1 MQRPSAPPSA
11 ARQWQALSEQ
21 PGGELRACPQV
32 AAVSATSAR
41 AAGAA
46 AVTTAIAIAD
56 TDTDTDTDTDAD
68 ADADAGAIR
77 KS

>member
-21 PGGELRACPQV
+21 PDGELGACPQV

-41 AAGAA
+41 ATGAA
-46 AVTTAIAIAD
+46 AVATAATATAIAIAD
-56 TDTDTDTDTDAD
+56 TDAGADAD
-68 ADADAGAIR
+68 ADADAIR